1 MQLIAIQASNNL
13 MKFFITAILVY
24 KWNIEATLSA
34 QQFRHNYTKP
44 VKPLMKGQKKQPEG
58 GYLLQ
63 VAASFY
69 FFE

>member
-1 MQLIAIQASNNL
+1 

-34 QQFRHNYTKP
+34 QQFRHNYTKA

-58 GYLLQ
+58 IPAAGCGKLLFLNNKC
-63 VAASFY
+63 A
-69 FFE
+69 